1 LKGSVLSVMLK
12 GVCVGSTMMVPGVSG
27 GSMAMLL
34 GIYDRLIYSVNSIRS
49 GKSLLLLGTF
59 SIGGFIGILL
69 FSQPLLSLLER
80 YPMLMLYFFMGAVGG
95 GIPLMLKKA
104 EVRRFSMP
112 VLIWPAVGMLLVW
125 ILSLLPEAPV
135 QAGLEMG
142 LKETVFLIIT
152 GIAAAVALVLPGIS
166 VSYLLLVFGIYDGM
180 ILALH
185 GFHLPVLAPFGI
197 GLLLGIFLSTKT
209 LEHAMKHYPRPT
221 YLMIFGFILASLAE
235 IFPGVPEANQMLL
248 CCVLAGA
255 GFFAVRSLSGL
266 EDTA

>member
-1 LKGSVLSVMLK
+1 MKGSVLSVMLK

-197 GLLLGIFLSTKT
+197 GLLLGIFLQK
-209 LEHAMKHYPRPT
+209 
-221 YLMIFGFILASLAE
+221 
-235 IFPGVPEANQMLL
+235 L
-248 CCVLAGA
+248 C
-255 GFFAVRSLSGL
+255 
-266 EDTA
+266 EDTEVY

>member
-1 LKGSVLSVMLK
+1 M
-12 GVCVGSTMMVPGVSG
+12 
-27 GSMAMLL
+27 
-34 GIYDRLIYSVNSIRS
+34 
-49 GKSLLLLGTF
+49 
-59 SIGGFIGILL
+59 
-69 FSQPLLSLLER
+69 
-80 YPMLMLYFFMGAVGG
+80 
-95 GIPLMLKKA
+95 
-104 EVRRFSMP
+104 
-112 VLIWPAVGMLLVW
+112 
-125 ILSLLPEAPV
+125 
-135 QAGLEMG
+135 
-142 LKETVFLIIT
+142 FLIIT
-152 GIAAAVALVLPGIS
+152 GIAAAVSLVLPGIS

>member
-1 LKGSVLSVMLK
+1 M
-12 GVCVGSTMMVPGVSG
+12 
-27 GSMAMLL
+27 
-34 GIYDRLIYSVNSIRS
+34 
-49 GKSLLLLGTF
+49 
-59 SIGGFIGILL
+59 
-69 FSQPLLSLLER
+69 
-80 YPMLMLYFFMGAVGG
+80 
-95 GIPLMLKKA
+95 
-104 EVRRFSMP
+104 
-112 VLIWPAVGMLLVW
+112 
-125 ILSLLPEAPV
+125 
-135 QAGLEMG
+135 
-142 LKETVFLIIT
+142 
-152 GIAAAVALVLPGIS
+152 ALVLPGIS

-235 IFPGVPEANQMLL
+235 IFPGVPEAHQMLL

>member
-1 LKGSVLSVMLK
+1 MKGSVLSVMLK

-104 EVRRFSMP
+104 EVRRFP
-112 VLIWPAVGMLLVW
+112 CR
-125 ILSLLPEAPV
+125 
-135 QAGLEMG
+135 
-142 LKETVFLIIT
+142 F
-152 GIAAAVALVLPGIS
+152 
-166 VSYLLLVFGIYDGM
+166 
-180 ILALH
+180 
-185 GFHLPVLAPFGI
+185 
-197 GLLLGIFLSTKT
+197 
-209 LEHAMKHYPRPT
+209 
-221 YLMIFGFILASLAE
+221 
-235 IFPGVPEANQMLL
+235 
-248 CCVLAGA
+248 
-255 GFFAVRSLSGL
+255 
-266 EDTA
+266 

>member
-1 LKGSVLSVMLK
+1 MKGSVLSVMLK

-152 GIAAAVALVLPGIS
+152 GIA
-166 VSYLLLVFGIYDGM
+166 
-180 ILALH
+180 
-185 GFHLPVLAPFGI
+185 
-197 GLLLGIFLSTKT
+197 LS
-209 LEHAMKHYPRPT
+209 LIH
-221 YLMIFGFILASLAE
+221 I
-235 IFPGVPEANQMLL
+235 
-248 CCVLAGA
+248 
-255 GFFAVRSLSGL
+255 
-266 EDTA
+266 

>member
-1 LKGSVLSVMLK
+1 MKGSVLSVMLK

-221 YLMIFGFILASLAE
+221 YLMIFGFILPSLAE
-235 IFPGVPEANQMLL
+235 IFPGVPEDNQMLL

>member
-1 LKGSVLSVMLK
+1 MKGSVLSVMLK

-166 VSYLLLVFGIYDGM
+166 VSYLLRVFGIYD
-180 ILALH
+180 
-185 GFHLPVLAPFGI
+185 GI

>member
-1 LKGSVLSVMLK
+1 MKGSALSVMLK

-59 SIGGFIGILL
+59 SAGGFIGILL

-80 YPMLMLYFFMGAVGG
+80 YPMQMLYFFMGAVGG
-95 GIPLMLKKA
+95 GIPLMFHKA
-104 EVRRFSMP
+104 QIQRFSLP
-112 VLIWPAVGMLLVW
+112 VLVWPALGMLLVW
-125 ILSLLPEAPV
+125 ILSILPEAPV
-135 QAGLEMG
+135 QAGLSMG
-142 LKETVFLIIT
+142 LKETVFLVMT

-185 GFHLPVLAPFGI
+185 GFHLPVLVPFGI

-209 LEHAMKHYPRPT
+209 LEHAMKNYPRPT
-221 YLMIFGFILASLAE
+221 YLIILGFILASLAE
-235 IFPGVPEANQMLL
+235 IFPGLPEANQTIL
-248 CCVLAGA
+248 CCMLAGA
-255 GFFAVRSLSGL
+255 GFFVVRALSGL
-266 EDTA
+266 EEAA